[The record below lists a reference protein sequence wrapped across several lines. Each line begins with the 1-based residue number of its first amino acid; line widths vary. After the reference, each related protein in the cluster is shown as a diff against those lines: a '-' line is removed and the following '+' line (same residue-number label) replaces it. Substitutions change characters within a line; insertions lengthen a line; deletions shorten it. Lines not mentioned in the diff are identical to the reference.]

1 MRVNQ
6 NISAVISNANLHRA
20 ENKLTASIERLSSG
34 YKLNRAK
41 DSPAAMAI
49 SNKMRAQI
57 KGLDQSSKNAAD
69 GTSVMQTA
77 DGALTETHAMLQRMR
92 ELCVQAAT
100 DTMGVTDKEAC
111 QQEIQELQEE
121 IDRIAKDTE
130 FNGKKILDGSQDYR
144 AFPSVN
150 VNGESKLA
158 STYIRNFQTSDEV
171 SPENYKFNITELPEQ
186 ATTSLEVDVN
196 DGTLPWKT
204 VKEGENE
211 VEVAVIKI
219 NESPVK
225 LYKTDTPDDVYKKLQ
240 DAGELGG
247 VMVKKKDPT
256 DPNNNEYTFTTFD
269 YGKSA
274 KISIVS
280 DESVTER
287 GADKVPAT
295 ATLEIKP
302 GRDTEVDI
310 NGQKVKI
317 QAGDTAADIYGK
329 LTAACKNADIKV
341 EQDPTNPNNKYIL
354 TTKAI
359 GESTRIDITT
369 EIRYVPTA
377 EGVDTKIE
385 MILDTSQ
392 KTDSNGNLMV
402 DDKNNPILYGEGFS
416 ETANYSSDGK
426 KVTIRDLN
434 GFEMIFEIDPE
445 MDMYHVLDGVQPDPD
460 PDKAT
465 KVGVDLEMTDIGSM
479 TLQIGTHENQI
490 VDVRIPAATCEALY
504 IDDINVV
511 RKGGADKALVSLD
524 DAIAQVSEIR
534 SRIGAYQ
541 NRLDYAVAS
550 LDGTEENMEAAISRV
565 MDTDMAEEMTVYSN
579 MNILDQAGISVLSQ
593 ANDMPQQILQLLQ

>member
-6 NISAVISNANLHRA
+6 NISAVISNANLHQA

-41 DSPAAMAI
+41 DSPAGMAI

-57 KGLDQSSKNAAD
+57 KGLDQSAKNAAD

-77 DGALTETHAMLQRMR
+77 DGALNEVHAMLQRMR
-92 ELCVQAAT
+92 ELCVQAAS
-100 DTMGVTDKEAC
+100 DTMGTEDKEAC
-111 QQEIQELQEE
+111 QEEICKLQEE
-121 IDRIAKDTE
+121 IDRIARDTE
-130 FNGKKILDGSQDYR
+130 FNGKRILDGSQDYR
-144 AFPSVN
+144 AYPSVD
-150 VNGESKLA
+150 GKLA

-171 SPENYKFNITELPEQ
+171 SPENYKFNITELPQQ
-186 ATTSLEVDVN
+186 ATTSLKVDVT

-204 VKEGENE
+204 VKEGEDE

-225 LYKTDTPDDVYKKLQ
+225 IYKTDTPDDVYKKLQ

-247 VMVKKKDPT
+247 VMVEKKDPT
-256 DPNNNEYTFTTFD
+256 APANTEYTFTTFD

-280 DESVTER
+280 DESVTEL
-287 GADKVPAT
+287 GTDKVPAT
-295 ATLEIKP
+295 ATLAIKP
-302 GRDTEVDI
+302 GRDTEVEI
-310 NGQKVKI
+310 NGQKVTI
-317 QAGDTAADIYGK
+317 QKGDAAADIYDN
-329 LTAACKNADIKV
+329 LTDACNNADIKV
-341 EQDPTNPNNKYIL
+341 EKDPTDPDKYIL

-369 EIRYVPTA
+369 EIKYVPTA
-377 EGVDTKIE
+377 EGADTKIE
-385 MILDTSQ
+385 MILDTDQ
-392 KTDSNGNLMV
+392 KEDSNGNLMV
-402 DDKNNPILYGEGFS
+402 DDKGKPIPYGEGFS

-445 MDMYHVLDGVQPDPD
+445 MDTHHVLDGVDPANA
-460 PDKAT
+460 K
-465 KVGVDLEMTDIGSM
+465 KVDLEMTDIGSM

-504 IDDINVV
+504 IDELNVV
-511 RKGGADKALVSLD
+511 RKGGADKALGLLD
-524 DAIAQVSEIR
+524 DAIAQVSAIR

-541 NRLDYAVAS
+541 NRLDYAVTS
-550 LDGTEENMEAAISRV
+550 LEGTEENMEAAISRV
-565 MDTDMAEEMTVYSN
+565 MDTDMAEEMSVYSN
-579 MNILDQAGISVLSQ
+579 MNVLDQAGISVLSQ
-593 ANDMPQQILQLLQ
+593 ANDMPQQVLQLLQ